1 MIVDMPIPFLG
12 KGQNISNQQEEG
24 AGEEKEKRYGGDLIT
39 RLLKT
44 RTVMVS
50 DEVSK
55 KMAQQVMTQL
65 ILLEGESNEDIKV
78 FINSPGGDADAGF
91 AIYDMMRFVKPKIKA
106 ICAGVAA
113 SAAVIILLGAKR
125 ENRFSLPNARV
136 LIHQPSTG
144 IHGTAAD
151 IQIEASE
158 ILKCRE
164 KINRL
169 ISVETGQKM
178 EKVESDTKRNFWMSA
193 EEALKYGLISK
204 IIQTS
209 DDLKT

>member
-1 MIVDMPIPFLG
+1 MIFDIPSLD
-12 KGQNISNQQEEG
+12 EESK
-24 AGEEKEKRYGGDLIT
+24 EKEKPQGGDFVAK
-39 RLLKT
+39 LLKT
-44 RTVMVS
+44 RTVMVT
-50 DEVSK
+50 DEVTK
-55 KMAQQVMTQL
+55 KMAQQIMTQL
-65 ILLEGESNEDIKV
+65 LLLEAENNDDIKMY
-78 FINSPGGDADAGF
+78 INSPGGDADAGF
-91 AIYDMMRFVKPKIKA
+91 AIFDMMRFIVPKVKA

-113 SAAVIILLGAKR
+113 SAAVIILLGAKK

-151 IQIEASE
+151 IQIEATE

-169 ISVETGQKM
+169 ISVETGQAM

-193 EEALKYGLISK
+193 EEALKYGLVRK
-204 IIQTS
+204 IIQNS
-209 DDLKT
+209 DDLKV

>member
-1 MIVDMPIPFLG
+1 MIFDMPFVE
-12 KGQNISNQQEEG
+12 KQNEG
-24 AGEEKEKRYGGDLIT
+24 AGEEKEKQQGGDLIAK
-39 RLLKT
+39 LLKT
-44 RTVMVS
+44 RTVMVT
-50 DEVSK
+50 DEVTK
-55 KMAQQVMTQL
+55 KMAQQIMTQL
-65 ILLEGESNEDIKV
+65 LLLEAENDDDIKMY
-78 FINSPGGDADAGF
+78 INSPGGDADAGF
-91 AIYDMMRFVKPKIKA
+91 AIFDMIRFVKPKIKA

-113 SAAVIILLGAKR
+113 SAAVIILLGAKK

-151 IQIEASE
+151 IQIEATE

-169 ISVETGQKM
+169 ISVETGQAM

-193 EEALKYGLISK
+193 EEALKYGLVRK
-204 IIQTS
+204 IIQNS
-209 DDLKT
+209 DDLKI

>member
-1 MIVDMPIPFLG
+1 MIFDMPFVE
-12 KGQNISNQQEEG
+12 KENEG
-24 AGEEKEKRYGGDLIT
+24 AGEEKEKQQGGDLLSK
-39 RLLKT
+39 LLKT
-44 RTVMVS
+44 RTVMVT
-50 DEVSK
+50 DEVTK
-55 KMAQQVMTQL
+55 KMAQQIMTQL
-65 ILLEGESNEDIKV
+65 LLLEAENNDDIKMY
-78 FINSPGGDADAGF
+78 INSPGGDADAGF
-91 AIYDMMRFVKPKIKA
+91 AIFDMMRFVKPKIKA

-113 SAAVIILLGAKR
+113 SAAVIILLGARK
-125 ENRFSLPNARV
+125 ENRLSLPNARV

-151 IQIEASE
+151 IQIEATE

-169 ISVETGQKM
+169 ISVETGQAM

-193 EEALKYGLISK
+193 EEALRYGLVRK

-209 DDLKT
+209 DDLKV

>member
-1 MIVDMPIPFLG
+1 MVFGTPLIRYRD
-12 KGQNISNQQEEG
+12 EE
-24 AGEEKEKRYGGDLIT
+24 AGEEKEKRPAGDLAA

-44 RTVMVS
+44 RTIMVA
-50 DEVSK
+50 DEVNK
-55 KMAQQVMTQL
+55 KMAQQIMAQL
-65 ILLEGESNEDIKV
+65 ILMEAENDEDIKI

-91 AIYDMMRFVKPKIKA
+91 AIFDMMRFVKPKVKA
-106 ICAGVAA
+106 ICTGVAA
-113 SAAVIILLGAKR
+113 SAAVIILLGAKK

-158 ILKCRE
+158 IIKCRE
-164 KINRL
+164 KINHL
-169 ISVETGQKM
+169 IAVETGQTF
-178 EKVESDTKRNFWMSA
+178 EKVGSDTKRNFWMSA
-193 EEALKYGLISK
+193 EEALKYGLVNK

-209 DDLKT
+209 GDLTG

>member
-1 MIVDMPIPFLG
+1 MIVDMPFPFSG
-12 KGQNISNQQEEG
+12 KGQVRSNQDEG
-24 AGEEKEKRYGGDLIT
+24 AREEKEKRFGGDLVS

-44 RTVMVS
+44 RTIMVS
-50 DEVSK
+50 DEVNK
-55 KMAQQVMTQL
+55 KMAQQIMTQL
-65 ILLEGESNEDIKV
+65 LLLETENDDDIKI

-91 AIYDMMRFVKPKIKA
+91 AIYDMMRFVKPKIRA

-113 SAAVIILLGAKR
+113 SAAVIILLGAKK

-169 ISVETGQKM
+169 ISAETGQSLA
-178 EKVESDTKRNFWMSA
+178 KVESDTKRNFWMSA
-193 EEALKYGLISK
+193 EEACKYGLVYK

-209 DDLKT
+209 DDLKV

>member
-1 MIVDMPIPFLG
+1 MVFGMPLIRYRD
-12 KGQNISNQQEEG
+12 EE
-24 AGEEKEKRYGGDLIT
+24 AGEEKEKRPAGDLAA

-44 RTVMVS
+44 RTIMVA
-50 DEVSK
+50 DEVNK
-55 KMAQQVMTQL
+55 KMAQQIMAQL
-65 ILLEGESNEDIKV
+65 ILMEAENDEDIKI

-91 AIYDMMRFVKPKIKA
+91 AIFDMMRFVKPKVKA
-106 ICAGVAA
+106 ICTGVAA
-113 SAAVIILLGAKR
+113 SAAVIILLGSKK

-151 IQIEASE
+151 IQIEAGE
-158 ILKCRE
+158 IIKCRE

-169 ISVETGQKM
+169 IAVETGQTF
-178 EKVESDTKRNFWMSA
+178 EKVGLDTKRNFWMSA
-193 EEALKYGLISK
+193 EEALKYGLVNK

-209 DDLKT
+209 GELTG

>member
-1 MIVDMPIPFLG
+1 MVFGMPLIRYRD
-12 KGQNISNQQEEG
+12 EE
-24 AGEEKEKRYGGDLIT
+24 AGEEKEKRPAGDLAA

-44 RTVMVS
+44 RTIMVA
-50 DEVSK
+50 DEVNK
-55 KMAQQVMTQL
+55 KMAQQIMAQL
-65 ILLEGESNEDIKV
+65 ILMEAENDEDIKI

-91 AIYDMMRFVKPKIKA
+91 AIFDMMRFVKPKVKA
-106 ICAGVAA
+106 ICTGVAA
-113 SAAVIILLGAKR
+113 SAAVIILLGSKK

-158 ILKCRE
+158 IIKCRE

-169 ISVETGQKM
+169 IAVETGQTF
-178 EKVESDTKRNFWMSA
+178 EKVGSDTKRNFWMSA
-193 EEALKYGLISK
+193 EEALRYGLVNK

-209 DDLKT
+209 GELTG

>member
-12 KGQNISNQQEEG
+12 KSQVLRVQDEG
-24 AGEEKEKRYGGDLIT
+24 AGEEKEKRPGGDLIA

-65 ILLEGESNEDIKV
+65 ILLEGESNEDIKM

-91 AIYDMMRFVKPKIKA
+91 AIYDMMRFIKPKVKA
-106 ICAGVAA
+106 VCAGVAA
-113 SAAVIILLGAKR
+113 SAAVIILLGAKK

-169 ISVETGQKM
+169 ISVETGQPLG
-178 EKVESDTKRNFWMSA
+178 KVETDTKRNFWMSA
-193 EEALKYGLISK
+193 EEAFKYGLVSK

>member
-1 MIVDMPIPFLG
+1 MIFDMPFVE
-12 KGQNISNQQEEG
+12 KENEG
-24 AGEEKEKRYGGDLIT
+24 AGEEKEKQQGGDLLSK
-39 RLLKT
+39 LLKT
-44 RTVMVS
+44 RTVMVT
-50 DEVSK
+50 DEVTK
-55 KMAQQVMTQL
+55 KMAQQIMTQL
-65 ILLEGESNEDIKV
+65 LLLEAENHDDIKMY
-78 FINSPGGDADAGF
+78 INSPGGDADAGF
-91 AIYDMMRFVKPKIKA
+91 AIFDMMRFVKPKIKA

-113 SAAVIILLGAKR
+113 SAAVIILLGAKK
-125 ENRFSLPNARV
+125 ENRLSLPNARV

-151 IQIEASE
+151 IQIEATE

-169 ISVETGQKM
+169 ISVETGQAM

-193 EEALKYGLISK
+193 EEALKYGLVSK

-209 DDLKT
+209 DDLKV

>member
-1 MIVDMPIPFLG
+1 MIFEMPFPFRK
-12 KGQNISNQQEEG
+12 KGQVLGNQDEG
-24 AGEEKEKRYGGDLIT
+24 TGEEKEKRYGGDLIT

-44 RTVMVS
+44 RTIMVS

-55 KMAQQVMTQL
+55 KMAQQIMTQL
-65 ILLEGESNEDIKV
+65 ILLEGENNEDIKM

-113 SAAVIILLGAKR
+113 SAAVIILLGAKKSDR
-125 ENRFSLPNARV
+125 YSLPNARV

-151 IQIEASE
+151 IQIEAGE

-169 ISVETGQKM
+169 ISVETGQSL

-193 EEALKYGLISK
+193 EEALKYGLVSK

-209 DDLKT
+209 DDFKT

>member
-1 MIVDMPIPFLG
+1 MIFDMPFVE
-12 KGQNISNQQEEG
+12 KENEG
-24 AGEEKEKRYGGDLIT
+24 AGEEKEKQQGGDLLSK
-39 RLLKT
+39 LLKT
-44 RTVMVS
+44 RTVMVT
-50 DEVSK
+50 DEVTK
-55 KMAQQVMTQL
+55 KMAQQIMTQL
-65 ILLEGESNEDIKV
+65 LLLEAENNDDIKMY
-78 FINSPGGDADAGF
+78 INSPGGDADAGF
-91 AIYDMMRFVKPKIKA
+91 AIFDMMRFVKPKIKA

-113 SAAVIILLGAKR
+113 SAAVIILLGARK
-125 ENRFSLPNARV
+125 ENRLSLPNARV

-151 IQIEASE
+151 IQIEATE

-169 ISVETGQKM
+169 ISVETGQAM

-193 EEALKYGLISK
+193 EEALKYGLVSK

-209 DDLKT
+209 DDLKV

>member
-1 MIVDMPIPFLG
+1 MIFGMPFVE
-12 KGQNISNQQEEG
+12 KENEG
-24 AGEEKEKRYGGDLIT
+24 AGEEKEKQQGGDLIAK
-39 RLLKT
+39 LLKT
-44 RTVMVS
+44 RTVMVT
-50 DEVSK
+50 DEVTK
-55 KMAQQVMTQL
+55 KMAQQIMTQL
-65 ILLEGESNEDIKV
+65 LLLEAENHDDIKMY
-78 FINSPGGDADAGF
+78 INSPGGDADAGF
-91 AIYDMMRFVKPKIKA
+91 AIFDMMRFIVPKVKA

-113 SAAVIILLGAKR
+113 SAAVIILLGAKK

-151 IQIEASE
+151 IQIEATE

-169 ISVETGQKM
+169 ISVETGQAM

-193 EEALKYGLISK
+193 EEALKYGLVRK

-209 DDLKT
+209 DDLKV

>member
-1 MIVDMPIPFLG
+1 MIFDMPFVE
-12 KGQNISNQQEEG
+12 KENEG
-24 AGEEKEKRYGGDLIT
+24 AGEDKEKQQDGGFLAK
-39 RLLKT
+39 LLKT
-44 RTVMVS
+44 RTIMVT
-50 DEVSK
+50 DEVTK
-55 KMAQQVMTQL
+55 KMAQQVITQL
-65 ILLEGESNEDIKV
+65 LLLEAENDDDIKMY
-78 FINSPGGDADAGF
+78 INSPGGDADAGF
-91 AIYDMMRFVKPKIKA
+91 AIFDMIRFVKPKIKA

-113 SAAVIILLGAKR
+113 SAAVIILLGARK

-169 ISVETGQKM
+169 ISVETGQTM

-193 EEALKYGLISK
+193 EEALKYGLVRK
-204 IIQTS
+204 IIQNS
-209 DDLKT
+209 DDLKV

>member
-1 MIVDMPIPFLG
+1 MIFDTPFVE
-12 KGQNISNQQEEG
+12 KQNEG
-24 AGEEKEKRYGGDLIT
+24 AGEEKEKQPGGDLISK
-39 RLLKT
+39 LLKT
-44 RTVMVS
+44 RTVMVT
-50 DEVSK
+50 DEVTK
-55 KMAQQVMTQL
+55 KMAQQIMTQL
-65 ILLEGESNEDIKV
+65 LLLEAENNDDIKMY
-78 FINSPGGDADAGF
+78 INSPGGDADAGF
-91 AIYDMMRFVKPKIKA
+91 AIFDMMRFVRPKIKA

-113 SAAVIILLGAKR
+113 SAAVIILLGAKK
-125 ENRFSLPNARV
+125 ENRLSLPNARV

-169 ISVETGQKM
+169 ISVETGQTM

-193 EEALKYGLISK
+193 EEALKYGLVRK

-209 DDLKT
+209 DDLKV

>member
-1 MIVDMPIPFLG
+1 MIFDMPFVE
-12 KGQNISNQQEEG
+12 KQNEG
-24 AGEEKEKRYGGDLIT
+24 AGEEKEKQQGGDLVSK
-39 RLLKT
+39 LLKT
-44 RTVMVS
+44 RTVMVT
-50 DEVSK
+50 DEVTK
-55 KMAQQVMTQL
+55 KMAQHIMTQL
-65 ILLEGESNEDIKV
+65 LLLEAENNDDIKMY
-78 FINSPGGDADAGF
+78 INSPGGDADAGF
-91 AIYDMMRFVKPKIKA
+91 AIFDMMRFVKPKIKA

-113 SAAVIILLGAKR
+113 SAAVIILLGAKKEDR
-125 ENRFSLPNARV
+125 LSLPNARV

-169 ISVETGQKM
+169 ISVETGLTM
-178 EKVESDTKRNFWMSA
+178 GKVESDTKRNFWMSA

-204 IIQTS
+204 IIQS
-209 DDLKT
+209 SNDLKV

>member
-1 MIVDMPIPFLG
+1 MIFDMPFVE
-12 KGQNISNQQEEG
+12 KQNEG
-24 AGEEKEKRYGGDLIT
+24 AGEEKEKQQGGDLIT
-39 RLLKT
+39 KLLKT
-44 RTVMVS
+44 RTVMVT
-50 DEVSK
+50 DEVTK
-55 KMAQQVMTQL
+55 KMAQQIMTQL
-65 ILLEGESNEDIKV
+65 LLLEAENNDDIKMY
-78 FINSPGGDADAGF
+78 INSPGGDADAGF
-91 AIYDMMRFVKPKIKA
+91 AIFDMIRFVKPKIKA

-113 SAAVIILLGAKR
+113 SAAVIILLGARK

-151 IQIEASE
+151 IQIEATE

-169 ISVETGQKM
+169 ISVETGQAM

-193 EEALKYGLISK
+193 EEALKYGLVSK

-209 DDLKT
+209 DDLKV

>member
-1 MIVDMPIPFLG
+1 MIIDMPFVE
-12 KGQNISNQQEEG
+12 KQSEG
-24 AGEEKEKRYGGDLIT
+24 AGEEKEKQQGGDLISK
-39 RLLKT
+39 LLKT
-44 RTVMVS
+44 RTVMVT
-50 DEVSK
+50 DEVTK

-65 ILLEGESNEDIKV
+65 LLLEAENNDDIKMY
-78 FINSPGGDADAGF
+78 INSPGGDADAGF
-91 AIYDMMRFVKPKIKA
+91 AIFDMMRFVKPKIKA

-113 SAAVIILLGAKR
+113 SAAVIILLGAKK
-125 ENRFSLPNARV
+125 ENRLSLPNARV

-169 ISVETGQKM
+169 ISVETGQTM

-193 EEALKYGLISK
+193 DEALKYGLVKK

-209 DDLKT
+209 DDLKV

>member
-1 MIVDMPIPFLG
+1 MAFDMSSPFQK
-12 KGQNISNQQEEG
+12 KGQVIINQEECE
-24 AGEEKEKRYGGDLIT
+24 GEEKEKRAGGDLISK
-39 RLLKT
+39 LLKM
-44 RTVMVS
+44 RTVMVT
-50 DEVSK
+50 DEVTK
-55 KMAQQVMTQL
+55 KMAQQIVTQL
-65 ILLEGESNEDIKV
+65 LLLEGEGNDDVKM

-91 AIYDMMRFVKPKIKA
+91 AIYDVMRFVKPRIKA

-113 SAAVIILLGAKR
+113 SAAVIILLGARK
-125 ENRFSLPNARV
+125 ENRLSLPNARV

-169 ISVETGQKM
+169 ISVETGQPM

-193 EEALKYGLISK
+193 EEALKYGLVSK
-204 IIQTS
+204 IIQKS
-209 DDLKT
+209 DDLKA

>member
-1 MIVDMPIPFLG
+1 MIFDMPFVE
-12 KGQNISNQQEEG
+12 KQNEG
-24 AGEEKEKRYGGDLIT
+24 AGEEKEKQQGGDLIT
-39 RLLKT
+39 KLLKT
-44 RTVMVS
+44 RTVMVT
-50 DEVSK
+50 DEVTK
-55 KMAQQVMTQL
+55 KMAQQIMTQL
-65 ILLEGESNEDIKV
+65 LLLEAENNDDIKMY
-78 FINSPGGDADAGF
+78 INSPGGDADAGF
-91 AIYDMMRFVKPKIKA
+91 AIFDMMRFVKPKVKA

-113 SAAVIILLGAKR
+113 SAAVIILLGAKK
-125 ENRFSLPNARV
+125 ENRLSLPNARV

-151 IQIEASE
+151 IQIEATE

-169 ISVETGQKM
+169 ISVETGQAM

-193 EEALKYGLISK
+193 EEALKYGLVRK

-209 DDLKT
+209 DDLKV

>member
-1 MIVDMPIPFLG
+1 MIFDMPFVE
-12 KGQNISNQQEEG
+12 KENEG
-24 AGEEKEKRYGGDLIT
+24 AGEEKEKQQGGDLIAK
-39 RLLKT
+39 LLKT
-44 RTVMVS
+44 RTVMVT
-50 DEVSK
+50 DEVTK
-55 KMAQQVMTQL
+55 KMAQQIMTQL
-65 ILLEGESNEDIKV
+65 LLLEAENHDDIKMY
-78 FINSPGGDADAGF
+78 INSPGGDADAGF
-91 AIYDMMRFVKPKIKA
+91 AIFDMMRFIVPKVKA

-113 SAAVIILLGAKR
+113 SAAVIILLGAKK

-151 IQIEASE
+151 IQIEATE

-169 ISVETGQKM
+169 ISVETGQAM

-193 EEALKYGLISK
+193 EEALKYGLVRK
-204 IIQTS
+204 IIQNS
-209 DDLKT
+209 DDLKV

>member
-1 MIVDMPIPFLG
+1 MIFDMPFVE
-12 KGQNISNQQEEG
+12 KQNEG
-24 AGEEKEKRYGGDLIT
+24 AGEEKEKQQGGDLIT
-39 RLLKT
+39 KLLKT
-44 RTVMVS
+44 RTVMVT
-50 DEVSK
+50 DEVTK
-55 KMAQQVMTQL
+55 KMAQQIMTQL
-65 ILLEGESNEDIKV
+65 LLLEAENNDDIKMY
-78 FINSPGGDADAGF
+78 INSPGGDADAGF
-91 AIYDMMRFVKPKIKA
+91 AIFDMMRFVKPKVKA

-113 SAAVIILLGAKR
+113 SAAVIILLGAKK
-125 ENRFSLPNARV
+125 ENRLSLPNARV

-151 IQIEASE
+151 IQIEATE

-169 ISVETGQKM
+169 ISVETGQAM

-193 EEALKYGLISK
+193 EEALKYGLVRK

-209 DDLKT
+209 DYLKV

>member
-1 MIVDMPIPFLG
+1 MIFHGASFNKKD
-12 KGQNISNQQEEG
+12 EES
-24 AGEEKEKRYGGDLIT
+24 EEKEKQRVGDFVT

-44 RTVMVS
+44 RTIMVT
-50 DEVSK
+50 DEVNK

-65 ILLEGESNEDIKV
+65 LLLEAESNDDIKV

-91 AIYDMMRFVKPKIKA
+91 AIYDMMRFVKPRIKA
-106 ICAGVAA
+106 VCTGVVA
-113 SAAVIILLGAKR
+113 SAAVIILLGAKK
-125 ENRFSLPNARV
+125 ENRFSLPSTRI

-151 IQIEASE
+151 IQIEATE

-169 ISVETGQKM
+169 ISLETGQTI

-193 EEALKYGLISK
+193 EEALKYGLICK
-204 IIQTS
+204 IIRSS
-209 DDLKT
+209 DELKT

>member
-1 MIVDMPIPFLG
+1 MIFDMPFVE
-12 KGQNISNQQEEG
+12 KQNEG
-24 AGEEKEKRYGGDLIT
+24 AGEEKEKQQGGDLIAK
-39 RLLKT
+39 LLKT
-44 RTVMVS
+44 RTVMVT
-50 DEVSK
+50 DEVTK
-55 KMAQQVMTQL
+55 KMAQQIMTQL
-65 ILLEGESNEDIKV
+65 LLLEAENNDDIKMY
-78 FINSPGGDADAGF
+78 INSPGGDADAGF
-91 AIYDMMRFVKPKIKA
+91 AIFDMIRFVKPKIKT

-113 SAAVIILLGAKR
+113 SAAVIILLGAKKG
-125 ENRFSLPNARV
+125 NRFSLPNARV

-169 ISVETGQKM
+169 ISVETGQTM

-193 EEALKYGLISK
+193 EEALKYGLVSK

-209 DDLKT
+209 DDLKV

>member
-1 MIVDMPIPFLG
+1 MIFDMPFVE
-12 KGQNISNQQEEG
+12 KQNEG
-24 AGEEKEKRYGGDLIT
+24 AGEEKEKQQGGDLIAK
-39 RLLKT
+39 LLKT
-44 RTVMVS
+44 RTVMVT
-50 DEVSK
+50 DEVTK

-65 ILLEGESNEDIKV
+65 LLLEAENNDDIKMY
-78 FINSPGGDADAGF
+78 INSPGGDADAGF
-91 AIYDMMRFVKPKIKA
+91 AIFDMMRFIVPKVKA

-113 SAAVIILLGAKR
+113 SAAVIILLGAKK

-151 IQIEASE
+151 IQIEATE

-169 ISVETGQKM
+169 ISVETGQAM

-193 EEALKYGLISK
+193 EEALKYGLVSK

-209 DDLKT
+209 DDLKV

>member
-1 MIVDMPIPFLG
+1 MIFDMPIPFAG
-12 KGQNISNQQEEG
+12 KRQVVRMQDESG
-24 AGEEKEKRYGGDLIT
+24 GEEKEKRSGGDLIA

-55 KMAQQVMTQL
+55 KMAQQIMTQL
-65 ILLEGESNEDIKV
+65 ILLEGESDEDIKM

-91 AIYDMMRFVKPKIKA
+91 AIYDMMRFIKPKVKA

-113 SAAVIILLGAKR
+113 SAAVIILLGAKK

-169 ISVETGQKM
+169 ISVETGQPL
-178 EKVESDTKRNFWMSA
+178 EKVETDTKRNFWMSA
-193 EEALKYGLISK
+193 EEAFKYGLVRK

-209 DDLKT
+209 DDLKA

>member
-1 MIVDMPIPFLG
+1 MIVDMPIPFLR
-12 KGQNISNQQEEG
+12 KGQVVSNQDEG
-24 AGEEKEKRYGGDLIT
+24 ASEEKEKRYGGDLIS

-55 KMAQQVMTQL
+55 KMAQQIMTQL
-65 ILLEGESNEDIKV
+65 ILLEGESNEDIKM

-113 SAAVIILLGAKR
+113 SAAVIILLGAKK
-125 ENRFSLPNARV
+125 ENRFTLPNARV

-169 ISVETGQKM
+169 ISVETGQTM

-193 EEALKYGLISK
+193 EEALKYGLVSK

>member
-1 MIVDMPIPFLG
+1 MIFDMPFVE
-12 KGQNISNQQEEG
+12 KENEG
-24 AGEEKEKRYGGDLIT
+24 AGEEKEKQQGGDLIAK
-39 RLLKT
+39 LLKT
-44 RTVMVS
+44 RTVMVT
-50 DEVSK
+50 DEVTK
-55 KMAQQVMTQL
+55 KMAQHIMTQL
-65 ILLEGESNEDIKV
+65 LLLEAENDDDIKMY
-78 FINSPGGDADAGF
+78 INSPGGDADAGF
-91 AIYDMMRFVKPKIKA
+91 AIFDMMRFVKPKIKA

-113 SAAVIILLGAKR
+113 SAAVIILLGAKK

-169 ISVETGQKM
+169 ISVETGQTV

-193 EEALKYGLISK
+193 EEALKYGLVRI

-209 DDLKT
+209 DDLKV

>member
-1 MIVDMPIPFLG
+1 MIVDMPIPFLR
-12 KGQNISNQQEEG
+12 KGQVASNQDES
-24 AGEEKEKRYGGDLIT
+24 ASEEKEKRSGGDLIS

-50 DEVSK
+50 DEVNK
-55 KMAQQVMTQL
+55 KMAQQIMTQL
-65 ILLEGESNEDIKV
+65 ILLEGESNEDIKM

-151 IQIEASE
+151 IQIEAGE

-169 ISVETGQKM
+169 ISAETGQTM
-178 EKVESDTKRNFWMSA
+178 GKVESDTKRNFWMSA
-193 EEALKYGLISK
+193 EEALKYGLVSK

-209 DDLKT
+209 DDLKL